1 MKINIIN
8 LDKDRWILTKFAKN
22 LGRCLQEKG
31 HEVILSKKSKADVDV
46 NHFIIFLFQK
56 EREHLYKTKTVNT
69 TMLTH
74 VNDEFR
80 FNKLKA
86 ISKYMDA
93 GIAFS
98 KDHMDFIASKSLGLK
113 KLFYIL
119 PPHDN
124 DLKLKKIHLG
134 FFTNLYNDGRK
145 KEKIFIESIKKIDPE
160 LIKLSIIG
168 KGWKNYIYDLKN
180 HGYEINYQRF
190 FFRRCYLSKLHE
202 IDFLLYLG
210 NDEGSMSFL
219 DAIQMGLKTIMIPQG
234 FQKDLQKFIT
244 HKVNNDFSNL
254 TDIFKKVIKDKS
266 KFIAVR
272 NKLTWDSYAEQH
284 LKIWKLLLKNKNL

>member
-8 LDKDRWILTKFAKN
+8 LDKDRWILTKFAKK
-22 LGRCLQEKG
+22 LRRCLQEKG
-31 HEVILSKKSKADVDV
+31 HDVVLSKKSKADVHV

-56 EREHLYKTKTVNT
+56 EKENFYKTNTVNT

-86 ISKYMDA
+86 ISKFMDA

-98 KDHMDFIASKSLGLK
+98 KDHMNFIASKSLGLK

-119 PPHDN
+119 PPHDD

-145 KEKIFIESIKKIDPE
+145 KEKIFIESIKKIDPK

-168 KGWKNYIYDLKN
+168 KGWKKYISDLKT
-180 HGYEINYQRF
+180 HGYEIEYQRF
-190 FFRRCYLSKLHE
+190 FFRRCYLSKLKE

-234 FQKDLQKFIT
+234 FQKDLQQLIT
-244 HKVNNDFSNL
+244 HKVNYDLSNL
-254 TDIFKKVIKDKS
+254 IDIFKKVIEDKS

-272 NKLTWDSYAEQH
+272 KQLTWDNYAEQH
-284 LKIWKLLLKNKNL
+284 LKVWQLLLKNKNL